1 MPARAR
7 RTVGRAGKT
16 VAPGRQARRYA
27 PVLAILAV
35 ATGYLALDS
44 WRGEADLRDLDWLDR
59 TTATVV
65 EHDNQRRRADLLR
78 VDFTAG
84 GAAQQATVPYS
95 GPARE
100 GDQVAV
106 AFVPDDPARVRTV
119 EGWSPAYERWAF
131 YAIVLGVGAVVL
143 GAFGVVSRLRRGR
156 WEVDN
161 PVGEAPVEPLGRR
174 IVRGSLAVPLGTAGA
189 GVAIGAAMSA
199 GAALSG
205 NASLSVAG
213 AAVVALLLAAAAVQ
227 HWWRGRDGV
236 WATDEALV
244 ARSRSTI
251 RSWSWDQVLELGMVV
266 DRGVATVA
274 AARVRDGD
282 HDGIGEDGWV
292 TLARPLSGPLTAHT
306 WATRLRRLAEERG
319 LPFTEGLAREDL
331 ADVFGTAYSR
341 RRRPSV
347 SG

>member
-7 RTVGRAGKT
+7 RTVGRAGRA

-27 PVLAILAV
+27 PVLAVLAV
-35 ATGYLALDS
+35 VTGYLALDS
-44 WRGEADLRDLDWLDR
+44 WRGEADLRGLDGLDR
-59 TTATVV
+59 ATATVL

-78 VDFTAG
+78 VEFPAG
-84 GAAQQATVPYS
+84 DDAQEATVPYS

-100 GDQVAV
+100 GDEVEV
-106 AFVPDDPARVRTV
+106 AFVPADPSRVRTV
-119 EGWSPAYERWAF
+119 AGWSPAYERWRT
-131 YAIVLGVGAVVL
+131 YALVLAVGAVVL

-156 WEVDN
+156 WEVDT
-161 PVGEAPVEPLGRR
+161 PVDEAPQEPLGRR
-174 IVRGSLAVPLGTAGA
+174 IVRGSLAVAVVTTCV
-189 GVAIGAAMSA
+189 GVAIGAAMFA
-199 GAALSG
+199 GAALRG
-205 NASLSVAG
+205 TASLAVAG
-213 AAVVALLLAAAAVQ
+213 AVVLLVVLAIAAVQ

-236 WATDEALV
+236 WATDDALV
-244 ARSRSTI
+244 ARRRTTV
-251 RSWSWDQVLELGMVV
+251 RTWSWDQVLELGMVV

-282 HDGIGEDGWV
+282 DDGIGEDGWV

-341 RRRPSV
+341 RRPSV
-347 SG
+347 SR